1 MGQSFNNPYFTINT
15 ASVIFK
21 SLNHFMKNLSL
32 IVFLFP
38 LWLSAQDCKLKRT
51 TDPYTKE
58 VKLSTGF
65 IALQGASLS
74 IDADSKEI
82 DFFFSVD
89 GRDKCFTNASTAAV
103 FYEGTK
109 MKANFRNNGTMN
121 CEGFFHII
129 FKNGTA
135 TPALL
140 QRLITQKISNIIFTG
155 NDKTQTTV
163 GLNAEQREA
172 IMNLGNCLIK
182 EAKSLL
188 TP

>member
-1 MGQSFNNPYFTINT
+1 
-15 ASVIFK
+15 
-21 SLNHFMKNLSL
+21 MKLFFL
-32 IVFLFP
+32 TLFLFP
-38 LWLSAQDCKLKRT
+38 LWITAQDCKLKRT

-89 GRDKCFTNASTAAV
+89 GSDKCFTDASTATV

-109 MKANFRNNGTMN
+109 MKANFRNSGTMN

-129 FKNGTA
+129 FKNGAA

-140 QRLITQKISNIIFTG
+140 QRLITQKIANIIFTG
-155 NDKTQTTV
+155 NNKTQTTI
-163 GLNAEQREA
+163 GLNAEQRQA
-172 IMNLGNCLIK
+172 ITTLGDCLIK
-182 EAKSLL
+182 EAKKLL
-188 TP
+188 K